1 MEMYPYPRFSHAERD
16 RRWTNVRRLMDRED
30 LAVIVVPAHSGHSTD
45 FQANSRYLSH
55 CGGGPDA
62 DITVVFP
69 RDGEVTVGATSAAP
83 RWPTV
88 QDWVTDVREARR
100 NYGNVILGR
109 LRELGADGKRI
120 GISGLGPGT
129 RTPEGT
135 ILHETLRR
143 IVREFPRAT
152 LVDATALMDE
162 ARVVKSQEEID
173 ALQRSA
179 DLVDAAFDVVREVAA
194 PGVLDYVVWAE
205 AMATMLRGGGEP
217 TMHFH
222 WVSGPAPQ
230 RTLTRASHRRLQRGD
245 IILNELEGNW
255 AGYRSQGVQP
265 VCVEECNPTYGELM
279 RIQGEVLTELLPQM
293 KPGVTVG
300 ELAQVVENTC
310 VTIRPATGAASD
322 AIARLIL
329 HGRGLGDDG
338 PIVTNLAR
346 DPGQLDSVLQENM
359 VCVVKPELRLGDG
372 SFPISWGDTVV
383 ISAGGAR
390 RLGRRAHGVWVA

>member
-1 MEMYPYPRFSHAERD
+1 MEMFLYPRFSREERD
-16 RRWTNVRRLMDRED
+16 RRWANVRGLMERED

-69 RDGEVTVGATSAAP
+69 REGEVTVGATSAAP

-88 QDWVTDVREARR
+88 QDWVTDIREARR
-100 NYGNVILGR
+100 NYGNVVLAR
-109 LRELGADGKRI
+109 LRELDVDGKRI

-135 ILHETLRR
+135 VLYDTMRR
-143 IVREFPRAT
+143 IIREFPRAT
-152 LVDATALMDE
+152 MVDATALMDE
-162 ARVVKSQEEID
+162 ARVVKSDEEIE
-173 ALQRSA
+173 ALQRSV
-179 DLVDAAFDVVREVAA
+179 DLIDQAFYAVKTVAA
-194 PGVLDYVVWAE
+194 PDVLDYVVWAE

-245 IILNELEGNW
+245 IILNELEANW

-265 VCVEECNPTYGELM
+265 VCVGECDPTYTELM
-279 RIQGEVLTELLPQM
+279 RMQGEILAELLPRM

-300 ELAQVVENTC
+300 ELAQAVEKTC
-310 VTIRPATGAASD
+310 ASIRPTSGPAAD
-322 AIARLIL
+322 AVARLIL

-346 DPGQLDSVLQENM
+346 EPGQLDFVLQENM
-359 VCVVKPELRLGDG
+359 ACVVKPELRRGDG
-372 SFPISWGDTVV
+372 GFPVSWGDTVV
-383 ISAGGAR
+383 ISPTGAR
-390 RLGRRAHGVWVA
+390 RLGRREHGIWVA

>member
-1 MEMYPYPRFSHAERD
+1 MEMFPYPRFSRGERD
-16 RRWTNVRRLMDRED
+16 RRWENVRRLMDRED
-30 LAVIVVPAHSGHSTD
+30 LAVVVVPAHSGHSTD

-69 RDGEVTVGATSAAP
+69 REGEVTVGATSAAP

-100 NYGNVILGR
+100 NYGNVVLGR
-109 LRELGADGKRI
+109 LRELGIDKERI
-120 GISGLGPGT
+120 GISGLGRGT

-135 ILHETLRR
+135 ILFETLRR

-162 ARVVKSQEEID
+162 ARVVKSEEEID

-179 DLVDAAFDVVREVAA
+179 DLVDDAFDVVREVAG
-194 PGVLDYVVWAE
+194 PDVLDYVVWAE
-205 AMATMLRGGGEP
+205 AIASMLRGGGEP

-265 VCVEECNPTYGELM
+265 VCVGECDPTYDELM
-279 RIQGEVLTELLPQM
+279 SIQREIMADLLPQM
-293 KPGVTVG
+293 KPG
-300 ELAQVVENTC
+300 EE
-310 VTIRPATGAASD
+310 RP
-322 AIARLIL
+322 
-329 HGRGLGDDG
+329 
-338 PIVTNLAR
+338 
-346 DPGQLDSVLQENM
+346 
-359 VCVVKPELRLGDG
+359 C
-372 SFPISWGDTVV
+372 
-383 ISAGGAR
+383 
-390 RLGRRAHGVWVA
+390 